1 MAVLE
6 FKEERDR
13 GVSEPELWVSA
24 LLDASLVGVAVLD
37 SHGACPDTC
46 VPSLAANVPLA
57 TNTHELFL
65 KSVSANV
72 VPVVSFQSTEAVG
85 ERPKL
90 VPTPATEL
98 LLLSRN
104 GLQVVKGP
112 ASSAPVLEDD
122 SIFSFKDLRTT
133 GTTTME
139 YSKDG
144 RLLAV
149 ATSEGFKIFDASR

>member
-1 MAVLE
+1 
-6 FKEERDR
+6 
-13 GVSEPELWVSA
+13 
-24 LLDASLVGVAVLD
+24 
-37 SHGACPDTC
+37 